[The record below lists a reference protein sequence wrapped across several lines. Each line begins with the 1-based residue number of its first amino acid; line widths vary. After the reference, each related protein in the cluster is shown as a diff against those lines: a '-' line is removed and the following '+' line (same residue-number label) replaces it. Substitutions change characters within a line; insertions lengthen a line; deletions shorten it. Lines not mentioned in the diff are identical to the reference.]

1 MPIRMRDLLTL
12 VGRLDDAPGFDS
24 PRERFRRFLAE
35 RITEPSA
42 ASAILEDC
50 QKAIGE
56 QPHRVLQDTVVLL
69 GRFLGFET
77 TFGTYQRAGGG
88 VRFDGQWRS
97 RGRMHVVLEVRSDQI
112 HAADFD
118 SLDRSVAAMAAAN
131 HVDPASCLGLCVV
144 ARQYAGRVRLESL
157 ATAEGRKVDVRVVS
171 VDTLAWLA
179 TMAVAGRITHDDV
192 LRLFKSTVAL
202 DFVVGLLEQVSSA
215 ALATVATMTAVP
227 AAAAADAPHEA
238 AASAMPVQGFW
249 VSTIT
254 DSDSAAPE
262 QLLASVIGE
271 RHVLGVT
278 SPGPDASS
286 GAPGDWIGLFV
297 PGKGIVG
304 HAQLGGVVGRGAGVV
319 RHSERFSRVYRLEHV
334 ELYEEPR
341 VPPAGRE
348 QTFTAAGRP
357 RPASG
362 PFLVPVSR
370 EDFVT
375 LTKWR
380 EDSAAEAREA
390 SAGVDARR
398 EAGHAVATDRG

>member
-24 PRERFRRFLAE
+24 PRERFRRFLVE
-35 RITEPSA
+35 RIADPA
-42 ASAILEDC
+42 AAATILEDC
-50 QKAIGE
+50 QKSIGE

-77 TFGTYQRAGGG
+77 TFGTYQRSGGA

-97 RGRMHVVLEVRSDQI
+97 RGRMHAILEVRSDQI

-118 SLDRSVAAMAAAN
+118 SLDRSVTAAAAAN
-131 HVDPASCLGLCVV
+131 HVDPGMCLGLCVV
-144 ARQYAGRVRLESL
+144 ARQYAGRARLETL
-157 ATAEGRKVDVRVVS
+157 AAAPGRTIDVRVIS
-171 VDTLAWLA
+171 VDTLTWLA
-179 TMAVAGRITHDDV
+179 GMTVAGRVTHEDV

-202 DFVVGLLEQVSSA
+202 DFVVGLLEQVADSSA
-215 ALATVATMTAVP
+215 PANEVAEPKPEPP
-227 AAAAADAPHEA
+227 AAPAP
-238 AASAMPVQGFW
+238 PPQGFW

-278 SPGPDASS
+278 APGPEASS

-304 HAQLGGVVGRGAGVV
+304 HAQLGVVVGRGAGLV

-348 QTFTAAGRP
+348 QTFTAIGRP

-370 EDFVT
+370 EDFVE

-380 EDSAAEAREA
+380 ESPSETDGVEESESAA
-390 SAGVDARR
+390 AGGAI
-398 EAGHAVATDRG
+398 DRA